1 MEQASRY
8 KLPEE
13 LAELSRD
20 EWVEIVKQ
28 ARFSELDREIVKHC
42 IIYGR
47 SQAEAAEYVDRD
59 RKTVCRH
66 MVHITERA
74 RVIDQK
80 LNTEKER
87 R

>member
-1 MEQASRY
+1 MEQTTRY

-20 EWVEIVKQ
+20 EWVEIVRQ

-47 SQAEAAEYVDRD
+47 SQAEAAAYVDRD

-66 MVHITERA
+66 MHYITERA
-74 RVIDQK
+74 RVITQK

>member
-1 MEQASRY
+1 M
-8 KLPEE
+8 
-13 LAELSRD
+13 
-20 EWVEIVKQ
+20 KQ

-47 SQAEAAEYVDRD
+47 SQAEAAAYVDRD

-66 MVHITERA
+66 MHYITERA
-74 RVIDQK
+74 RVITQK
-80 LNTEKER
+80 LNTEKKR